1 MLVTALVV
9 EQGAVLHD
17 LFDQRH
23 GDMGMR
29 RPGGLLTLRG
39 SARGSLSG
47 KFQHIESNT
56 RIAIGKN
63 RYLLQRILID
73 GDVHLTQAALLVRE
87 RPPQNGQNMLFFQS
101 SQHEDART
109 GQQGRVDFKA
119 RILRGSAN
127 QCHYAALDMREHSIL
142 LRFVEAVN
150 LVDKEDGLLF
160 AELAQLLCLLNYPA
174 QVRDAG

>member
-1 MLVTALVV
+1 VIVLVAALVV

-29 RPGGLLTLRG
+29 RPGGLLTLPG

-87 RPPQNGQNMLFFQS
+87 RPPQNGQNMLFTQT
-101 SQHEDART
+101 SQCEDART
-109 GQQGRVDFKA
+109 GEEPMIFTPSKSCE
-119 RILRGSAN
+119 ISSKLRLYRRTTSWSS
-127 QCHYAALDMREHSIL
+127 Q
-142 LRFVEAVN
+142 LRWN
-150 LVDKEDGLLF
+150 LGD
-160 AELAQLLCLLNYPA
+160 
-174 QVRDAG
+174 